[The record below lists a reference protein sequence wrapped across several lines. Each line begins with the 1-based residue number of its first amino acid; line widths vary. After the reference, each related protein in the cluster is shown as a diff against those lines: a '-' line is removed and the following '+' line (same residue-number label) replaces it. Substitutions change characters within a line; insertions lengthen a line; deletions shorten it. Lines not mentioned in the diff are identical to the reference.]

1 MYMYITSSSILSVK
15 EILVIG
21 SLKML
26 MPELFDCV
34 TELVWLF

>member
-1 MYMYITSSSILSVK
+1 MYITSSSILSVK

-26 MPELFDCV
+26 MPEF
-34 TELVWLF
+34 VWLCDWTCLIVLG